1 MAQNSKKATTL
12 QKIEDILF
20 CLIDQGNVADI
31 QTAIAN
37 VIESENPAPTGAEPS
52 EG

>member
-1 MAQNSKKATTL
+1 MATNSKTITT